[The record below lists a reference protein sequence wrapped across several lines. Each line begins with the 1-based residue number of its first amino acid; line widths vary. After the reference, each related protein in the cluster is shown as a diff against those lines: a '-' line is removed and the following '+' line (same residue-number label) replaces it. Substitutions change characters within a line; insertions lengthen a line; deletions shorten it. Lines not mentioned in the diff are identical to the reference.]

1 LKVIAQRVSSA
12 KVIINNNE
20 THSSIKKGILAYVCF
35 EIGDKDEVI
44 DKFIHK
50 IGSFSIFRGEND
62 EMSLNLKNVEGE
74 LLIIS
79 QFTLAAVTEK
89 GNKPSFHRALDSKKA
104 NSLYNLLLKRL
115 SDSAIRFQSG
125 VFGADMDIQSINEGP
140 VTFLFE
146 I

>member
-1 LKVIAQRVSSA
+1 MKVIAQRVSSA
-12 KVIINNNE
+12 KVIINNK
-20 THSSIKKGILAYVCF
+20 THASIKKGILAYVCF
-35 EIGDKDEVI
+35 ERDDKDEVI

-62 EMSLNLKNVEGE
+62 EISLNLKNVE
-74 LLIIS
+74 
-79 QFTLAAVTEK
+79 TEK
-89 GNKPSFHRALDSKKA
+89 GNKASFHRALDSKNA

-115 SDSAIRFQSG
+115 SDSPIQFQSG

>member
-1 LKVIAQRVSSA
+1 MLPRDLKISYIRGGHIPG
-12 KVIINNNE
+12 KVFITINRHF
-20 THSSIKKGILAYVCF
+20 HSI
-35 EIGDKDEVI
+35 
-44 DKFIHK
+44 
-50 IGSFSIFRGEND
+50 SIFRGEND

-89 GNKPSFHRALDSKKA
+89 GNKASFHRALDSKNA

-115 SDSAIRFQSG
+115 SDSPIQFQSG

>member
-1 LKVIAQRVSSA
+1 MKVIAQRVSSA
-12 KVIINNNE
+12 KVSINKK
-20 THSSIKKGILAYVCF
+20 SLASINKGILAYVCF
-35 EIGDKDEVI
+35 ERGDKDEVI
-44 DKFIHK
+44 DKFINK
-50 IGSFSIFRGEND
+50 IESFAIFRGEND

-89 GNKPSFHRALDSKKA
+89 GNRPSFHRALDSKKA